1 MDELKI
7 ATIKP
12 SITNCVSSIIYRNLA
27 DREVQLKNILI
38 VGNHFGRKAD
48 TRISGCKHRLHQDYR
63 EETFP
68 APEVYLKPF

>member
-12 SITNCVSSIIYRNLA
+12 SVTNWVSSIIYRNLA

-38 VGNHFGRKAD
+38 LGIHFGRKAD
-48 TRISGCKHRLHQDYR
+48 ARISGCRHRLHENYR
-63 EETFP
+63 EGTFP
-68 APEVYLKPF
+68 APAVYLKPF